1 MKNRSQLMNE
11 RLSVYKQILNG
22 AIQYFPLDQKDDFN
36 NQATNILK
44 DMGDVISK
52 SLQM

>member
-1 MKNRSQLMNE
+1 MENNSQLMNE

-22 AIQYFPLDQKDDFN
+22 AIQHFPLDQKDDFN

-44 DMGDVISK
+44 DMRDVISK